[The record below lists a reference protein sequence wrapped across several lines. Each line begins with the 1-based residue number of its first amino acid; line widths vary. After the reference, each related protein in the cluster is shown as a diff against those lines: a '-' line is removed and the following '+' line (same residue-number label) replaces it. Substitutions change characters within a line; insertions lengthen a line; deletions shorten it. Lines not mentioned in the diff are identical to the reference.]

1 MDESQANEIEDASR
15 PLPMMLTEKEVSAL
29 LQVSVRTLATW
40 RQEGR
45 APPLWRVLHG
55 KIIRYPSAPLVAWIN
70 ACNPEDSAARCCNN
84 RVNLGPSTT
93 RSTGSTEAPNLR
105 LVFRTRRQKREI
117 VVRALEER
125 ERELLGK
132 TRQKCSAT

>member
-1 MDESQANEIEDASR
+1 
-15 PLPMMLTEKEVSAL
+15 MMLTEKEVSAL
-29 LQVSVRTLATW
+29 LQVSLRTLATW

-45 APPLWRVLHG
+45 APPDWKVLHG

-70 ACNPEDSAARCCNN
+70 ACNPEDRAPRCRNN

-93 RSTGSTEAPNLR
+93 QSTGSAEARDLR
-105 LVFRTRRQKREI
+105 PVFRTRRQKREI
-117 VVRALEER
+117 AARAWKER

-132 TRQKCSAT
+132 ARQKCEAA